1 MKITLEQYQKE
12 ALKVLNKQIAKSK
25 KEQSRYCCMGLIE
38 EAGEI
43 VAELRKSFFKGNF
56 HEKKLNKQA
65 ITSECG
71 DLLWYI
77 ALMCDESG
85 INIGK
90 IDTTI
95 TERVGTEERE
105 ELISRGIKLG
115 EISGET
121 VQKYLRYHN
130 GEADIQVLEESLTK
144 QYRCMKKLLRELNIS
159 IDDVIEN
166 NLKKINSR
174 YKVDRE
180 EEIWE

>member
-1 MKITLEQYQKE
+1 MKITLKQYQKE
-12 ALKVLNKQIAKSK
+12 ALKVLNEQISKSK

-43 VAELRKSFFKGNF
+43 VAELRKAFFKGNF
-56 HEKKLNKQA
+56 HEKKMNKQA

-77 ALMCDESG
+77 ALMCQESE
-85 INIGK
+85 IDIEK
-90 IDTTI
+90 IDTVI
-95 TERVGTEERE
+95 TERKGTESRE

-121 VQKYLRYHN
+121 VQKYIQYHK
-130 GEADIQVLEESLTK
+130 GEVDIQTLEESLTK
-144 QYRCMKKLLRELNIS
+144 QYRCMKKLLRELNIT

-166 NLKKINSR
+166 NLQKIRVR
-174 YKVDRE
+174 YESDRE
-180 EEIWE
+180 ERI

>member
-12 ALKVLNKQIAKSK
+12 ALKVLNEQIAKSK

-43 VAELRKSFFKGNF
+43 VAELRKAFFKGNF

-65 ITSECG
+65 ITAECG
-71 DLLWYI
+71 DLLWYM
-77 ALMCDESG
+77 ALMCQESE
-85 INIGK
+85 IDIGK

-95 TERVGTEERE
+95 TERKGTEGRE

-121 VQKYLRYHN
+121 VQKYLQYHK
-130 GEADIQVLEESLTK
+130 GEADIQSLEASLTK
-144 QYRCMKKLLRELNIS
+144 QFKCMKKLLRELNIS
-159 IDDVIEN
+159 IDDVIQN
-166 NLKKINSR
+166 NLQKIRER
-174 YKVDRE
+174 YESDRE
-180 EEIWE
+180 ERI